1 MKGNY
6 KMNTNINEVMNQY
19 FDQLNIDPIEFEYDE
34 ARKKFISKESF
45 IYDINDPEQYFI
57 VVKIS
62 GNIGTVVVGTSD
74 GVRFVEA
81 DVLGQIQFEGD
92 HWINI

>member
-1 MKGNY
+1 MS
-6 KMNTNINEVMNQY
+6 TNINEAMKHY
-19 FDQLNIDPIEFEYDE
+19 FDQLSIDPIEFKYDE
-34 ARKKFISKESF
+34 AKKRFISKESF

-81 DVLGQIQFEGD
+81 EVLGQIQYEGD
-92 HWINI
+92 HWAII